1 MKFWVD
7 TSSKISYNSYLVRY
21 IGGSKG
27 FDGVIE
33 VGEAI
38 RRHALIPKLKINAE
52 DNLAYAA

>member
-1 MKFWVD
+1 MQ
-7 TSSKISYNSYLVRY
+7 Y
-21 IGGSKG
+21 IITIIIFAVLRGSKG

-38 RRHALIPKLKINAE
+38 RRYALNPQLKINAE